1 MLGHKI
7 AFIQPLNNKF
17 VFSQIGMRFS
27 IGTETPA
34 LPLMKHELNKKYFCR
49 RIIRERF
56 AEGSQKV
63 GKRRVCQDPTLA
75 QNGLVC
81 LAMVPLQKPFIFFNL
96 CFCCRAICKTTSANA
111 SMSSL
116 ELKAMFPTQSSCKP
130 SVRNMHTTT

>member
-1 MLGHKI
+1 
-7 AFIQPLNNKF
+7 
-17 VFSQIGMRFS
+17 MRFS

-34 LPLMKHELNKKYFCR
+34 LPLMKHELKKKCR

-81 LAMVPLQKPFIFFNL
+81 LAMVPLQKPFIFQL
-96 CFCCRAICKTTSANA
+96 V
-111 SMSSL
+111 L
-116 ELKAMFPTQSSCKP
+116 
-130 SVRNMHTTT
+130 